1 HKGKQ
6 RLVINIKDIM
16 EFNPQ
21 TGTIKGNWVE
31 AINRLANLTDSRLEK
46 NKIKNMLE
54 YDSITAF
61 FPYTSGG
68 EKTAGSALETRYDN
82 DILLCDGY

>member
-1 HKGKQ
+1 KQ

-54 YDSITAF
+54 STVSPVIGCAALDDSDTHACITR
-61 FPYTSGG
+61 
-68 EKTAGSALETRYDN
+68 L
-82 DILLCDGY
+82 

>member
-1 HKGKQ
+1 
-6 RLVINIKDIM
+6 M

-54 YDSITAF
+54 YERNHVVNYCSIYGPEYDDVDPNSNAYRRLYYSQRYNV
-61 FPYTSGG
+61 YTSG
-68 EKTAGSALETRYDN
+68 
-82 DILLCDGY
+82 

>member
-1 HKGKQ
+1 KQ

-68 EKTAGSALETRYDN
+68 EKTAGNCIELYDFPDRIV
-82 DILLCDGY
+82 DIKEAE